1 MDIGQFIVHAML
13 MYILNLLSLDVFST
27 VKIVENALAGP
38 LGSLQR
44 SPGPL
49 AGLRGKMGREKG
61 GEKGENGIGKC
72 TGKKGRKR
80 KRGGGE
86 RRGRGRT
93 RPSSFR
99 C

>member
-1 MDIGQFIVHAML
+1 MAPSGLSTGLAPLPPSRQRIFHGLMDIGQFIVHAML

-49 AGLRGKMGREKG
+49 AGLRGK
-61 GEKGENGIGKC
+61 NGNG
-72 TGKKGRKR
+72 KGR
-80 KRGGGE
+80 GE
-86 RRGRGRT
+86 G
-93 RPSSFR
+93 
-99 C
+99 